1 MSNLVVGG
9 TSLSRLTVQ
18 EVRNL
23 LQAAESLGVCEID
36 TAPSYGSS
44 QEKIGMSSL
53 NSNWIVNSKVL
64 GPSYQVINRR
74 DVRESVENSLRELR
88 IESIG
93 TVFVHSAQAAIYNP
107 EVHEELL
114 LLKAAGKIM
123 HVGYSGDGDDLKE
136 ITSSFSF
143 DSFQATL
150 NMLDLSNLDFIRRN
164 DSMAPYLKR
173 PLCNQVFKIKPRLE
187 IVDLLYRVGK
197 HKLKDPKS
205 YLARYNAIFGS
216 RLFRRCNAVEFL
228 RFLLSLNLNSKI
240 IVGVSSIDHLMELTR
255 LESSFTKWN
264 EPELRDYVS
273 MWTRLA
279 RERDWDPLT

>member
-23 LQAAESLGVCEID
+23 LQEAESLGVCEID

-44 QEKIGMSSL
+44 QEKIGRSGL
-53 NSNWIVNSKVL
+53 NSNWKINSKVL
-64 GPSYQVINRR
+64 GPSYQAINRR
-74 DVRESVENSLRELR
+74 DVRESVESSLRELR
-88 IESIG
+88 IESIY
-93 TVFVHSAQAAIYNP
+93 TVFVHSVEAAIYNP
-107 EVHEELL
+107 EIHEELL

-123 HVGYSGDGDDLKE
+123 NVGYSGDGGDLKE

-150 NMLDLSNLDFIRRN
+150 NMLDLSNLDFITKN
-164 DSMAPYLKR
+164 DAMRTYIKR
-173 PLCNQVFKIKPRLE
+173 PLCNQVFRIKPKLE
-187 IVDLLYRVGK
+187 IVDLLYRIRK

-205 YLARYNAIFGS
+205 YLARHNAIFGS
-216 RLFRRCNAVEFL
+216 RLFRRCNAVELL

-240 IVGVSSIDHLMELTR
+240 IVGVSSIDHLIELTK
-255 LESSFTKWN
+255 LESSFRKWD
-264 EPELRDYVS
+264 EPELSDYVR

-279 RERDWDPLT
+279 RDREWAPLT